1 PHSRDLTPTRG
12 LPPTGLASAGLP
24 ALALSS
30 PLTPTPLSGRRH
42 PMLEI
47 PRSLARQFRAVLRR
61 ALAAQE
67 SRGSWPLVLCQADG
81 HGLTLQARQGD
92 VAVRYHLPGE
102 RAAEALAFRASAFAE
117 FEGSTPDPVSL
128 ESVASDR
135 RHARWEK
142 GGESRELELETV
154 TPDSVPPFPEL
165 PERFAPLPDSFLRA
179 FQEACVTAA

>member
-30 PLTPTPLSGRRH
+30 PLTPTPLSERWH

-67 SRGSWPLVLCQADG
+67 SRGAWPLVLCQADG

-92 VAVRYHLPGE
+92 VAIRYHLPGE
-102 RAAEALAFRASAFAE
+102 GLPRRWPSGPRHSPSSRAALPTPYPLRASPLAGGAPAGKR
-117 FEGSTPDPVSL
+117 GSNPGSWSWRPSPRT
-128 ESVASDR
+128 ASR
-135 RHARWEK
+135 PSPT
-142 GGESRELELETV
+142 GPSSS
-154 TPDSVPPFPEL
+154 PSCPPP
-165 PERFAPLPDSFLRA
+165 S
-179 FQEACVTAA
+179 